1 MTSIRNDIVFTA
13 YNRAY
18 ALTDY
23 NIQNTIDKQCE
34 FRKKTVLA
42 DKSLTKNEKS
52 YAIKQL
58 NKDSDYYKLLYNE
71 GTKRI
76 CENCHDECLATLFCE
91 HCVRNYLKS
100 NFSNW
105 TSGNNDIDNLI
116 QQCQMETIE
125 PDRIVEWIPY
135 NNLQNINYLTKGG
148 CSEIYTAS
156 WIDGSYDE
164 WDSKEKQLK
173 RFGRQKV
180 ILKKLENVESAN
192 RSWFEEGKSHL
203 SISNKYAQVVECYGL
218 TKNPSNENYMLVIS
232 RLDINLREYL
242 QQNHNKLKWKERIQI
257 INVIVDAL
265 HQIHRENA
273 IHRDLH
279 SGNIL
284 FSQLIQQ
291 FRISDFG
298 FCGPADKPLNS
309 IYGNLPYIA
318 PEVIVKMEY
327 SFASDVYSIGM
338 LMWEISSGQPP
349 FINFENDYYLAMNII
364 NGMRPKIVPG
374 TPLEYEEL
382 MEQCWD
388 ADPTKRPDIDTLG
401 DKIDEMNRLNFQ
413 NELKKNKSII
423 KKLIEKT
430 RLSKPKTN
438 TISKI
443 SEINNFENNN
453 TSSRLF
459 TSKVY
464 QFKNLPEP
472 KNATEEEQEAFHSKP
487 YSYNIPYNID
497 DFNDK
502 DVSKTSSTSKSSNI
516 IKDDDKKL
524 SEVFEN
530 MQINSNNNYI
540 QNDNKIEIIQ
550 QVNKHNI
557 DYIDDEDAIYNNPN
571 LHSEEQDE
579 LEIPD
584 DGF

>member
-18 ALTDY
+18 SLIDY
-23 NIQNTIDKQCE
+23 NIQNTLDKQFE
-34 FRKKTVLA
+34 FTKKTILA

-52 YAIKQL
+52 YAIKEL
-58 NKDSDYYKLLYNE
+58 NKDFDYYKLFENE

-76 CENCHDECLATLFCE
+76 CENCHDEL
-91 HCVRNYLKS
+91 
-100 NFSNW
+100 
-105 TSGNNDIDNLI
+105 
-116 QQCQMETIE
+116 
-125 PDRIVEWIPY
+125 EWIPY

-148 CSEIYTAS
+148 CSEIYTAD

-203 SISNKYAQVVECYGL
+203 SISNKYTQVVECYGL

-257 INVIVDAL
+257 IKNINNAL
-265 HQIHRENA
+265 NQIHRENA

-374 TPLEYEEL
+374 TPLEYKKL

-388 ADPTKRPDIDTLG
+388 ADTTKRPDINTL
-401 DKIDEMNRLNFQ
+401 DNKIDEMNRLNYQ

-443 SEINNFENNN
+443 NEINNFENNN

-502 DVSKTSSTSKSSNI
+502 DVSKTSNTSKSSNI

-579 LEIPD
+579 LEILD